1 MINVYIIRYNVLY
14 EKGPILMTLEV
25 RVKELA
31 QAKGFR
37 NASELQRKAGLTYPQ
52 TARIWQGGNMEMVN
66 LRALAAI
73 AKALG
78 VSAKDLLVETK
89 EEQEHAA

>member
-1 MINVYIIRYNVLY
+1 M
-14 EKGPILMTLEV
+14 MALEV
-25 RVKELA
+25 RVKDVAL
-31 QAKGFR
+31 AKGIR

-52 TARIWQGGNMEMVN
+52 TARIWQGGEMEQVS

-78 VSAKDLLVETK
+78 VSAKDLLVETP
-89 EEQEHAA
+89 EDAS

>member
-1 MINVYIIRYNVLY
+1 M
-14 EKGPILMTLEV
+14 MALEV
-25 RVKELA
+25 RVKDIALE
-31 QAKGFR
+31 KGIR

-52 TARIWQGGNMEMVN
+52 TARMWQGGDMEMVS

-78 VSAKDLLVETK
+78 VPAKDLLVETK
-89 EEQEHAA
+89 DE

>member
-1 MINVYIIRYNVLY
+1 MM
-14 EKGPILMTLEV
+14 GLEV
-25 RVKELA
+25 RVKEIAL
-31 QAKGFR
+31 AKGFR

-52 TARIWQGGNMEMVN
+52 TARFWQGGEMEQVS

-73 AKALG
+73 AKALE

-89 EEQEHAA
+89 EE

>member
-1 MINVYIIRYNVLY
+1 M
-14 EKGPILMTLEV
+14 MALEV
-25 RVKELA
+25 RVKDIA

-37 NASELQRKAGLTYPQ
+37 NASELQRKSGLTYPQ
-52 TARIWQGGNMEMVN
+52 TARLWQGGEMEQVS

-78 VSAKDLLVETK
+78 VSAKDLLVET
-89 EEQEHAA
+89 QEAEAR